1 MKQFLFF
8 LILLCLF
15 CFNVNAQTEETS
27 SNPQTTLVLIARNYG
42 DSIVLRWGATKPS
55 NWLLAN
61 QVGYTLQRAE
71 LSYANPSGF
80 KTIGT
85 FKPYTLK
92 EWISRCD
99 TANPIVATA
108 AQCLLSKAQYDP
120 RNAATFSMLKK
131 ASEEQQHRFAFAM
144 LAADYSAQAATGLG
158 LRTVDRQVEK
168 GKKYMYRIFINSKE
182 FKNEEDTTYL
192 PIATFGV
199 YKPHQVTEVS
209 AEAGDSE
216 ATIFWNKAE
225 NSLFFS
231 GYYVEKS
238 TDGKRFERMNKLP
251 IRDNSDNG
259 QASQVT
265 FKDTLIQ
272 NYKPYW
278 YRVVG
283 ITAFGDEGGPSE
295 AVKIEAKDLSGP
307 IPPSNVW
314 ILNQTKGFLIKWS
327 GDKLTTDHAGF
338 YVGRSI
344 SINGPFERLNT
355 NPLPKQTTEYID
367 NQAIGLFPYY
377 YIVYAVDD
385 KGNENASM
393 VAMGVRS
400 DNVPPAAPKGLKGDV
415 SVIEM
420 NGEKKGLVV
429 LTWDMNKEEDFIG
442 YRIHTANA
450 QNRQFY
456 ELSHAPFIGN
466 FWLDTI
472 TLNSLSEKIYYKVF
486 ANDMSMNTSAFSDVL
501 ELAVPDI
508 VAPVSPVIENYET
521 TDKNIT
527 ISWQKSHS
535 KDVVS
540 QRLWRKQDNSD
551 WVLVAD
557 FKDNLTTIYKDST
570 AKQDIVYNYAIEAID
585 DAGLASGKSFP
596 LRVVLG
602 KTNNRLT
609 VNNLKGEFDEKEKVF
624 RLTWDYPQTNDNQY
638 KFVIYRATNAGELL
652 SYGAASATEMTFTD
666 HEFYYVEKGYEYAV
680 KVIFA
685 DGSESPLSALL
696 KVVF

>member
-1 MKQFLFF
+1 MKQLLLFPI
-8 LILLCLF
+8 LICNF
-15 CFNVNAQTEETS
+15 FFTSTAQTEDD
-27 SNPQTTLVLIARNYG
+27 NLKPQTTLVLTARNYG
-42 DSIVLRWGATKPS
+42 DSVILRWGATKAS

-61 QVGYTLQRAE
+61 QFGYTLQRAE
-71 LSYANPSGF
+71 LSYDNPSSF
-80 KTIGT
+80 KTVGT

-99 TANPIVATA
+99 TANPVIATA

-120 RNAATFSMLKK
+120 RNAASFSMLKK

-158 LRTVDRQVEK
+158 LRTVDKQVEK
-168 GKKYMYRIFINSKE
+168 GKKYMYRIFINSKD
-182 FKNEEDTTYL
+182 FKNEQDTAYL
-192 PIATFGV
+192 TIGTFGT

-216 ATIFWNKAE
+216 ATVFWNKAE

-251 IRDNSDNG
+251 IRDNSEEG

-283 ITAFGDEGGPSE
+283 ITAFGDEGAPSE
-295 AVKIEAKDLSGP
+295 AIKVEAKDLSGP
-307 IPPSNVW
+307 IPPSRVW
-314 ILNQTKGFLIKWS
+314 VLSQTKGFLIKWS
-327 GDKLTTDHAGF
+327 GDNLTPDHAGF
-338 YVGRSI
+338 YVGRSL

-355 NPLPKQTTEYID
+355 KPLSKKTTEYND

-377 YIVYAVDD
+377 YMIYAVDD
-385 KGNENASM
+385 KGNENTSM
-393 VAMGVRS
+393 VEMGVRS
-400 DNVPPAAPKGLKGDV
+400 DNTPPAAPKGLKGDI
-415 SVIEM
+415 SVIEI

-429 LTWDMNKEEDFIG
+429 LTWDMNTEEDFIG

-472 TLNSLSEKIYYKVF
+472 TLNTLSEKIYYKAF
-486 ANDMSMNTSAFSDVL
+486 ANDMSMNTSPFSEVL
-501 ELAVPDI
+501 ELTVPDI
-508 VAPVSPVIENYET
+508 VMPVSPIIENYET
-521 TDKNIT
+521 TDKSIT
-527 ISWQKSHS
+527 INWQKSHS

-551 WVLVAD
+551 WSLVAE
-557 FKDNLTTIYKDST
+557 FKDNLTTTYKDST

-596 LRVVLG
+596 LRAVLG
-602 KTNNRLT
+602 KTTNRLT

-624 RLTWDYPQTNDNQY
+624 RLTWDYPETTDNQY
-638 KFVIYRATNAGELL
+638 KFVIYRAANAGELV
-652 SYGAASATEMTFTD
+652 SYGATTSAEMNFTD

-680 KVIFA
+680 KVIFT
-685 DGSESPLSALL
+685 DGSESPLSTLL
-696 KVVF
+696 KVIF